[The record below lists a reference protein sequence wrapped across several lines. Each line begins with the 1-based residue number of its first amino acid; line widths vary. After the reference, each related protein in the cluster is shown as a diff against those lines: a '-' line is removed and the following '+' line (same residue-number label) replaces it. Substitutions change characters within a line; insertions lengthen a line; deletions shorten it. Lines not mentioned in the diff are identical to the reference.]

1 MRRGLGCRVW
11 SINKAGIVAR
21 GDVLEALFQGKL
33 EPVSMQPQMQWLPGL
48 F

>member
-1 MRRGLGCRVW
+1 MDEPWWEPPV
-11 SINKAGIVAR
+11 I
-21 GDVLEALFQGKL
+21 EALFQGKL